1 MDSRILEP
9 GRNVWRVERAAR
21 AAVLIDAAAFFEAV
35 RRAFL
40 QAERRIFIAGWDI
53 DSRTRLVG
61 EGNCADDGYSPVLAE
76 FLSEIVSSKP
86 SLEVYLL
93 LWDFS
98 LNYAGERELFPRL
111 SLQWQT
117 PPRVTL
123 CMDNAVPFGSSQH
136 QKLIVIDD
144 ALAFSGGLDVT
155 MRRWDCSDHAP
166 DNPERVDASGQ
177 PYPPFHD
184 VQMMVDGE
192 AALALAQL
200 VRRRWCNAYGVEP
213 PVEPFGDPWPQ
224 GFEPHFRNVEIG
236 IARTQPEFGDQE
248 QVKEV
253 ETLFLDSIARA
264 EHSIYI
270 ENQFMTAM
278 PVAERLAERLR
289 ERPKLEL
296 VAVEPKDYDSWVV
309 ARTLGAERARFH
321 RMLEAAGGDRVRL
334 VYPTVRQGDASA
346 DTMVHSKVMIVD
358 GRFLRVGSANLNN
371 RSMGAD
377 TECDLAIEA
386 RNESERAAIIDIRNR
401 LLGDHCG
408 VSADAVAR
416 QMQSGSLVAAV
427 DRLSGNGHR
436 LCRIE
441 SAEPEPSELAE
452 VVTGLIDPEKPLV
465 SSRPWP
471 RVREALSGRGP
482 VIAILVLSV
491 VILAGTVVWSSTAA
505 SGLVTR
511 EGVQSF
517 LASIAVSGWAPLW
530 VLAIYVAGGL
540 IAFPVVVL
548 IAATAATFGPWF
560 GFVYAVTGVLAS
572 ALVTFFIGASVG
584 RNAVRSLL
592 GTRWDRARRA
602 IDRRGI
608 LALAAIRMVPVAPF
622 SLVNLIAGACSI
634 SVFDYVAGTLIGMLP
649 GLIAMSALGYQITAL
664 VTEFSARNFA
674 LLLAGV
680 AGWIGLAWSAQALV
694 GRLRGHAS

>member
-1 MDSRILEP
+1 M
-9 GRNVWRVERAAR
+9 WRVERAAR
-21 AAVLIDAAAFFEAV
+21 AAVLIDAAAFFDAV

-61 EGNCADDGYSPVLAE
+61 EGNCADDGFSPMLAE
-76 FLSEIVSSKP
+76 FLSEIVANKP

-98 LNYAGERELFPRL
+98 LNYAAERELFPRL

-136 QKLIVIDD
+136 QKLIVVDD

-155 MRRWDCSDHAP
+155 VRRWDSSDHAA

-192 AALALAQL
+192 AAQALAQL
-200 VRRRWCNAYGVEP
+200 VRRRWCNAHGSEP
-213 PVEPFGDPWPQ
+213 PVEPCGDPWPQ
-224 GFEPHFRNVEIG
+224 GFEPQFTDVQIG
-236 IARTQPEFGDQE
+236 IARTQPEFGSQE

-253 ETLFLDSIARA
+253 ETLFLDSIDRA
-264 EHSIYI
+264 ERSIYI

-278 PVAERLAERLR
+278 PVAERLALRLR
-289 ERPKLEL
+289 ERPALEL

-309 ARTLGAERARFH
+309 SRTLGAERARFH
-321 RMLEAAGGDRVRL
+321 RMLEEAGGDRVRL
-334 VYPTVRQGDASA
+334 VYPAVRQGGARA

-358 GRFLRVGSANLNN
+358 DRFLRVGSANLNN

-386 RNESERAAIIDIRNR
+386 RDESERAAIVDIHHR

-416 QMQSGSLVAAV
+416 QMQPGSLVAAV

-452 VVTGLIDPEKPLV
+452 VVTGLIDPEKPLA
-465 SSRPWP
+465 SSRTWT
-471 RVREALSGRGP
+471 RVREALSGRTP
-482 VIAILVLSV
+482 VIAILLLAA

-511 EGVQSF
+511 ENIQGF
-517 LASIAVSGWAPLW
+517 LTSVAESGWAPLW
-530 VLAIYVAGGL
+530 VLAIYVTGGL

-548 IAATAATFGPWF
+548 IAATAATFGPLF
-560 GFVYAVTGVLAS
+560 GFAYALIGVLAS

-608 LALAAIRMVPVAPF
+608 LAIAAIRMVPVAPF
-622 SLVNLIAGACSI
+622 SLINLIAGASSI
-634 SVFDYVAGTLIGMLP
+634 SVLDYLAGTLIGMLP
-649 GLIAMSALGYQITAL
+649 GLIAMSVLGYQITAL
-664 VTEFSARNFA
+664 VTDFSARNFA
-674 LLLAGV
+674 LLLAGIV
-680 AGWIGLAWSAQALV
+680 GWLALAWSAQARV
-694 GRLRGHAS
+694 GRERGRAS

>member
-1 MDSRILEP
+1 MNSRILKP

-21 AAVLIDAAAFFEAV
+21 AAVLIDAAAFFNAV
-35 RRAFL
+35 RRAIL

-61 EGNCADDGYSPVLAE
+61 EGNCADDGYSLVFAE

-86 SLEVYLL
+86 TLEVYLL

-98 LNYAGERELFPRL
+98 LNYAAERELFPRL

-136 QKLIVIDD
+136 QKLIVVDD

-155 MRRWDCSDHAP
+155 VRRWDCSDHTP
-166 DNPERVDASGQ
+166 DKPERVDSSGR

-184 VQMMVDGE
+184 VQIMVDGE
-192 AALALAQL
+192 AAHALAQL
-200 VRRRWCNAYGVEP
+200 VRRRWCYAYGTEP
-213 PVEPFGDPWPQ
+213 PIEPSGDPWPQ
-224 GFEPHFRNVEIG
+224 DVEPQFRNVDIG
-236 IARTQPEFGDQE
+236 IARTQPAFGDQE
-248 QVKEV
+248 EVREV
-253 ETLFLDSIARA
+253 ETLFLDSIDRA
-264 EHSIYI
+264 ERSIYI

-278 PVAERLAERLR
+278 PVAERLARRLR
-289 ERPKLEL
+289 ERRALEV
-296 VAVEPKDYDSWVV
+296 VAVEPKDYDSWIVT
-309 ARTLGAERARFH
+309 RTLGAERARFH
-321 RMLEAAGGDRVRL
+321 RVLEVAGGDRVRL
-334 VYPTVRQGDASA
+334 VYPSVRQGDASA

-358 GRFLRVGSANLNN
+358 DRFLRVGSANLNN

-386 RNESERAAIIDIRNR
+386 RNDRERTAIVDIRNR

-408 VSADAVAR
+408 VSADAVA
-416 QMQSGSLVAAV
+416 QAMQSGSMVAAV

-436 LCRIE
+436 LRPIV

-452 VVTGLIDPEKPLV
+452 VVTGLIDPEKPLA
-465 SSRPWP
+465 SSRMWT
-471 RVREALSGRGP
+471 RAREALSRRGP
-482 VIAILVLSV
+482 MIAILFLAT

-511 EGVQSF
+511 ESIQSF
-517 LASIAVSGWAPLW
+517 LTSVAESGWAPLW
-530 VLAIYVAGGL
+530 VLAIYVVGGL

-548 IAATAATFGPWF
+548 IAATAATFGPLF
-560 GFVYAVTGVLAS
+560 GFVYALTGVLAS

-592 GTRWDRARRA
+592 GARWDRARRA

-608 LALAAIRMVPVAPF
+608 LALAAIRMVPIAPF
-622 SLVNLIAGACSI
+622 SLVNVIAGACSI
-634 SVFDYVAGTLIGMLP
+634 SVFDYLAGTLIGMLP
-649 GLIAMSALGYQITAL
+649 GLIAMSALGYQITVL

-674 LLLAGV
+674 LLVAGI
-680 AGWIGLAWSAQALV
+680 AGWIGLAWGAQALV
-694 GRLRGHAS
+694 GRMRGHAS